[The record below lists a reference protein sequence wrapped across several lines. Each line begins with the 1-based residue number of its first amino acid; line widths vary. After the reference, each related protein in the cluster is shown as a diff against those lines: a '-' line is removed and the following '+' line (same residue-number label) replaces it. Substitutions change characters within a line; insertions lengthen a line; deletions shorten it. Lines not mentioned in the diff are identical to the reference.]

1 MATTTTIVG
10 SGRYT
15 FEVHEDW
22 AKLPEGLEISA
33 AGVSQGGRDG
43 GLA

>member
-10 SGRYT
+10 SGRYS

-22 AKLPEGLEISA
+22 AKLPTPARTGPAGRGLRGIEKEG
-33 AGVSQGGRDG
+33 
-43 GLA
+43 